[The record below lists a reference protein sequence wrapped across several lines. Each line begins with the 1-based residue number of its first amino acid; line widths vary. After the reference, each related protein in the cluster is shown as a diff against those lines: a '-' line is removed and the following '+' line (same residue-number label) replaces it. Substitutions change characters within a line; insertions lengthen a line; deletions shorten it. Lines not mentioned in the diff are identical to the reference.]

1 MPMFMVLFYFIT
13 TVASVMVALSLVGAL
28 VWLVEFVQDKLAER
42 RKK

>member
-28 VWLVEFVQDKLAER
+28 VWMVEYIQDKISEWR
-42 RKK
+42 RK